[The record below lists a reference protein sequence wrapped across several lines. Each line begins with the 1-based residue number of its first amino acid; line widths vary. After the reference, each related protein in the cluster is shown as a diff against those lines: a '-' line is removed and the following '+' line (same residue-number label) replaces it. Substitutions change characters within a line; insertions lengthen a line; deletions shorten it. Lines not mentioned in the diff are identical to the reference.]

1 MTLRDEFA
9 TSMKMAAHFAGTED
23 FGRTMLHKIITGP
36 PQSGK
41 STLAHDYAY
50 ALFEAGFVAKAPVEI
65 ECAHA
70 LTAEDIKNL
79 FDAGKDSVMILRHP
93 ESAPPLIAEQVLAA
107 LEADTAVIILTGD
120 TQKIDIWLGQ
130 NETLKARFN
139 LDKQPPVMM
148 QTERSFTAEEQSAFI
163 AAHNSVWRARDKQRR
178 IQRVIGEWRDM
189 RDFDVTAGA
198 DMPAPALASFS
209 KKPKAGA

>member
-1 MTLRDEFA
+1 MTLRQEFSA
-9 TSMKMAAHFAGTED
+9 SISMAAHFAGTED

-50 ALFEAGFVAKAPVEI
+50 ALFEAGFVTKAPVEI
-65 ECAHA
+65 ECTHA

-79 FDAGKDSVMILRHP
+79 FEAGQDSVMILRHP
-93 ESAPPLIAEQVLAA
+93 ESAPPLVAEQVLAA

-120 TQKIDIWLGQ
+120 AQKIDIWLEQ

-139 LDKQPPVMM
+139 IDKQPPVVVH
-148 QTERSFTAEEQSAFI
+148 TERSFTAEEQAAFI
-163 AAHNSVWRARDKQRR
+163 AEHNSLWRARDKQRR
-178 IQRVIGEWRDM
+178 IQRVMGEWRDM
-189 RDFDVTAGA
+189 RDFDVTVGA
-198 DMPAPALASFS
+198 DTPAPALASFG